1 MAIQWYSNL
10 NSGESSRWKTYII
23 LINLHTSS
31 SKPKRWKTW
40 KLCRVKHIV
49 PPRENAERSEI
60 RSTKLGNSTPTW
72 LRKEK
77 IVLSIPAKHLW
88 QQLLSADFQPAYSIY
103 KEDQGSLRV
112 FILSATALPTKE
124 IYQDFYW
131 FEFSMLQAT
140 PLPASLRKSYTQ
152 PPALDRWWLAVKA
165 TIWCLYSPAV
175 ARCRK
180 SANRLCSLLG
190 LSTICAR
197 GDTSVLRSSCG
208 VFHWNEFLVF
218 WSWRLAKFEPSTLV

>member
-77 IVLSIPAKHLW
+77 ESYPSLQNISGSSFCLQISNPPTAYTRKIKEVL
-88 QQLLSADFQPAYSIY
+88 
-103 KEDQGSLRV
+103 GSL
-112 FILSATALPTKE
+112 SWALRR
-124 IYQDFYW
+124 YQPKKSIKTFTGSN
-131 FEFSMLQAT
+131 FQCSKLHLFPHPCGNLTHSLQ
-140 PLPASLRKSYTQ
+140 L
-152 PPALDRWWLAVKA
+152 WIVGGWL
-165 TIWCLYSPAV
+165 
-175 ARCRK
+175 
-180 SANRLCSLLG
+180 
-190 LSTICAR
+190 
-197 GDTSVLRSSCG
+197 
-208 VFHWNEFLVF
+208 
-218 WSWRLAKFEPSTLV
+218 